1 MFQLKKGII
10 VDWYLSDPMDIEFRG
25 RVGIFGPNGS
35 GKSSLLDFLQVVMV
49 GAHSR
54 WFRLNASASDSKK
67 SRGRSVRDYC
77 LGMVGDR
84 KEGGKPM
91 RDVAD
96 TRLALV
102 FERPETNEVH
112 TIGVVIHAEEGQ
124 GNSKQ
129 DKDNFSVE
137 CRFIAQGVELSC
149 DDFVDWQGDEYEIL
163 DWDIAQKRI
172 QQKADRFEPYNIS
185 EKFVKSYLA
194 LLRGDNRADVNTFIG
209 AFRNA
214 VAFRP
219 IENVCDFVRQF
230 ILEENPIKIDAF
242 RDSVR
247 AYEEL
252 NAAIQKLEEREKEL
266 EGIEGALAGYRRTR
280 DRSLSADWLS
290 TSAQHLLMR
299 RAFREANSVYLK
311 DGEAIIEKEKIVSVL
326 EENLENDLS
335 RQHKLELLLN
345 ENSGMNRLN
354 MNKLEIDRAKL
365 GLESVYKE
373 FVSLRGLI
381 SRVLGAQKHMDLDE
395 SDLLFTYLDQ
405 LDQFMTNA
413 GGLTA
418 SIQDW
423 TKKRLDVDSYEN
435 AFGDVKAKQKKAKD
449 EYENVL
455 AERVAHQSEINTAE
469 SDLAKARSGAVPL
482 SEKVE
487 TLLWELKGAG
497 FFVDHLHSLVKVK
510 DDQWQDVIEAVLGG
524 SRETLFVRDKDLQGA
539 TQYLR
544 ENRKR
549 FFGCRIF
556 NNNRV
561 QKFGTESDPNTLAGL
576 IETDDIRVRAFLNI
590 RLGNIQAVETTS
602 DLASHHRAA
611 TKDCMFNDG
620 ASITSIRQQK
630 ANILG
635 LNTAQMVPILEGRL
649 QSLNDELPEIK
660 AREKKADLAQG
671 AFVALLDFKDTV
683 LIGYDDLYD
692 RKISHEDKL
701 FNLQDDRELL
711 KQDLPQDLINEFE
724 QLNDTIPE
732 RRKEIKKSQD
742 KLLALRNKQ
751 AGLENELNHLRGKRK
766 QLIEQL
772 LEKRYEIGIPLRIQ
786 ASDLWDREIENGLSH
801 QEIAEKY
808 SKEWKIAFKNRSGK
822 WNEFISAISAYCFC
836 YKRPQPALPNE
847 EMSISSEEATT
858 ILFWLSD
865 EKDTV
870 VGHNLR
876 EHRTKA
882 LDAQETMEDIFKTD
896 FLAALCD
903 RFNQTKDDLERI
915 NKKLKQ
921 HKFNQESYKFI
932 HKANPEFD
940 EIIELVNVTNMRP
953 ELLTPLFQAT
963 EANQLGEDAHLFKAM
978 QRVKELLSS
987 DEIRVEDF
995 EDYRDYHNFEVV
1007 VLDNDGNTKTTL
1019 SSRQEIGSGGEQQV
1033 PFYVSIAAS
1042 LASMYH
1048 GRMSGVDTQRGLALT
1063 LFDEAFNKLD
1073 SSNMS
1078 KCMSFF
1084 EKLSLQVILA
1094 APDEK
1099 RMEFIEHLD
1108 TVIDIE
1114 RNRDRDTFM
1123 ISVSYPGQALKE
1135 ALRNENPA
1143 YMPIDSFRD
1152 AS

>member
-1 MFQLKKGII
+1 MYQLKKGII
-10 VDWYLSDPMDIEFRG
+10 IDWYLSDPMDIEFRG

-35 GKSSLLDFLQVVMV
+35 GKSSLLDFLQIVMV

-91 RDVAD
+91 REVAD

-172 QQKADRFEPYNIS
+172 QQKADRYEPYNTS
-185 EKFVKSYLA
+185 EKFVKSFLA

-230 ILEENPIKIDAF
+230 ILEENPIKIEAF

-266 EGIEGALAGYRRTR
+266 EGIESALASYRRTR
-280 DRSLSADWLS
+280 DKSLSADWLS

-299 RAFREANSVYLK
+299 REYRKANTVYLE
-311 DGEAIIEKEKIVSVL
+311 DGEAIIAKEKIVSIL
-326 EENLENDLS
+326 EDNLENDLS

-365 GLESVYKE
+365 ELESIYKE
-373 FVSLRGLI
+373 FSSLRGKI
-381 SRVLGAQKHMDLDE
+381 SRVLSAQKHMDLNE
-395 SDLLFTYLDQ
+395 ADLLLSYLNR

-423 TKKRLDVDSYEN
+423 TQERLDVDSYEN
-435 AFGDVKAKQKKAKD
+435 AFGDVKTKQKKVID

-455 AERVAHQSEINTAE
+455 TERVAHQREINTAA

-487 TLLWELKGAG
+487 TLFWELKGAG

-510 DDQWQDVIEAVLGG
+510 DNQWQDVIEAILGG
-524 SRETLFVRDKDLQGA
+524 SRETLFVRDKDLLGA
-539 TQYLR
+539 SQYLR
-544 ENRKR
+544 ENRQR
-549 FFGCRIF
+549 FVGCRIF

-620 ASITSIRQQK
+620 ASITSIRRSK
-630 ANILG
+630 TNILG
-635 LNTAQMVPILEGRL
+635 LNTAQMVPILEERL
-649 QSLNDELPEIK
+649 QNLNDELPDIE
-660 AREKKADLAQG
+660 AREKKADLAKS
-671 AFVALLDFKDTV
+671 AFVALLDLKNTV
-683 LIGYDDLYD
+683 LAGYDVLYD
-692 RKISHEDKL
+692 RKVSHEDKL

-724 QLNDTIPE
+724 QLSDTIPE
-732 RRKEIKKSQD
+732 RKEEIKTSKN
-742 KLLALRNKQ
+742 KLQTLRENQ
-751 AGLENELNHLRGKRK
+751 AGLKNELDRLLKKRQ
-766 QLIEQL
+766 QLLNQL
-772 LEKRYEIGIPLRIQ
+772 LEKRERLNIPLRYQ
-786 ASDLWDREIENGLSH
+786 AKDLWDREIENGLTHKKISD
-801 QEIAEKY
+801 KY
-808 SKEWKIAFKNRSGK
+808 SIEAENDARKLSGL
-822 WNEFISAISAYCFC
+822 WRDFISGITTYCVSH
-836 YKRPQPALPNE
+836 KRPQPSLPDDVTF
-847 EMSISSEEATT
+847 SGKEAAAV
-858 ILFWLSD
+858 LSWLND
-865 EKDTV
+865 EKDVV

-876 EHRTKA
+876 EHRSKA

-940 EIIELVNVTNMRP
+940 EIIELVNVTNLRP
-953 ELLTPLFQAT
+953 QLLTPLFQAT

-978 QRVKELLSS
+978 QRVKNLLSS

-1048 GRMSGVDTQRGLALT
+1048 GRMSSVSNQRGLALT

-1108 TVIDIE
+1108 TVVDIE
-1114 RNRDRDTFM
+1114 RNRDQDTFM
-1123 ISVSYPGQALKE
+1123 ISVSYPGQALKD

-1143 YMPIDSFRD
+1143 YMPIESFRD

>member
-163 DWDIAQKRI
+163 DWDIAQKKI
-172 QQKADRFEPYNIS
+172 QQKADRFEPYNTS
-185 EKFVKSYLA
+185 EKFVKSFLA

-252 NAAIQKLEEREKEL
+252 NGAIQKLEKREEEL
-266 EGIEGALAGYRRTR
+266 KDIESALASYRRTR
-280 DRSLSADWLS
+280 NRSLSADWLS
-290 TSAQHLLMR
+290 TSAQHLLIR
-299 RAFREANSVYLK
+299 RKYRNANFAYSE
-311 DGEAIIEKEKIVSVL
+311 GAEAIIKKENIIEVL
-326 EENLENDLS
+326 EDNLENDQS
-335 RQHKLELLLN
+335 RHHKLELLLN

-365 GLESVYKE
+365 ELEGIYDDFS
-373 FVSLRGLI
+373 SLRGAI
-381 SRVLGAQKHMDLDE
+381 SRVLGAQKHMKLDE
-395 SDLLFTYLDQ
+395 ADLLFTYLER
-405 LDQFMTNA
+405 LEQFMANA
-413 GGLTA
+413 GGITA
-418 SIQDW
+418 HIKDW
-423 TKKRLDVDSYEN
+423 TKERLDVASYDN
-435 AFGDVKAKQKKAKD
+435 AFVDVNAKQQKAID
-449 EYENVL
+449 IHENIL
-455 AERVAHQSEINTAE
+455 AERVAHQSEVKTAE

-487 TLLWELKGAG
+487 TLFWELKGAG
-497 FFVDHLHSLVKVK
+497 FFVDHLHSLVTVK

-524 SRETLFVRDKDLQGA
+524 SRETLFVREKDLQGA
-539 TQYLR
+539 MQYLR

-549 FFGCRIF
+549 FIGCRIF

-561 QKFGTESDPNTLAGL
+561 QKFGTESDANTLAGL

-590 RLGNIQAVETTS
+590 KLGNIQAVETTS
-602 DLASHHRAA
+602 DLALYRRAA
-611 TKDCMFNDG
+611 TKDCMYNDG
-620 ASITSIRQQK
+620 ASITSIRRQK

-635 LNTAQMVPILEGRL
+635 LNTAQMLPILEGRL
-649 QSLNDELPEIK
+649 QSLNDEFPEIR
-660 AREKKADLAQG
+660 AREKKAELAKS

-683 LIGYDDLYD
+683 LTGYDALYD
-692 RKISHEDKL
+692 RKISQEEKL
-701 FNLQDDRELL
+701 FNLQEDRELL
-711 KQDLPQDLINEFE
+711 KQDLPQDLISEFE

-732 RRKEIKKSQD
+732 RKREIKGSRGRLQT
-742 KLLALRNKQ
+742 LIENQ
-751 AGLENELNHLRGKRK
+751 AGLKNELDRLYGKR
-766 QLIEQL
+766 QQLLNLLIE
-772 LEKRYEIGIPLRIQ
+772 KRKRLNISLRSQ
-786 ASDLWDREIENGLSH
+786 AKDLWDREIESGLSH
-801 QEIAEKY
+801 KKVSEKY
-808 SKEWKIAFKNRSGK
+808 SIEAENDARKLSGL
-822 WNEFISAISAYCFC
+822 WRDFISGITTYCVSH
-836 YKRPQPALPNE
+836 KRPQPSLPDDVTF
-847 EMSISSEEATT
+847 SEEKASAV
-858 ILFWLSD
+858 LSWLND
-865 EKDTV
+865 EKDAV

-940 EIIELVNVTNMRP
+940 EIIELVNVTNLRP

-978 QRVKELLSS
+978 QRVKALLSS

-1048 GRMSGVDTQRGLALT
+1048 GRMSSVDTQRGLALT

-1114 RNRDRDTFM
+1114 RNRDRDSFM
-1123 ISVSYPGQALKE
+1123 ISVSYPGQALKD

-1143 YMPIDSFRD
+1143 YMPIESFRD